1 MKIKVLVL
9 TQLKVI
15 RKANSLN
22 VRLMSVWLLL
32 RIRLANRAVL
42 AQQVGHQTFLVLKSK
57 QNMIL

>member
-42 AQQVGHQTFLVLKSK
+42 AHQVGHQTFLVLKSK

>member
-15 RKANSLN
+15 SKANSLN

-32 RIRLANRAVL
+32 RIRLANQAVL
-42 AQQVGHQTFLVLKSK
+42 EEVDSNRIQMK
-57 QNMIL
+57 